1 MNNSN
6 NNGAGSEKRG
16 CMKLNDDTLANA
28 IKKKKDCLTILKV
41 RSLITHKTLTK

>member
-1 MNNSN
+1 MKNSN

-28 IKKKKDCLTILKV
+28 IKKKDCLTILKV
-41 RSLITHKTLTK
+41 RSLITHKTPTN